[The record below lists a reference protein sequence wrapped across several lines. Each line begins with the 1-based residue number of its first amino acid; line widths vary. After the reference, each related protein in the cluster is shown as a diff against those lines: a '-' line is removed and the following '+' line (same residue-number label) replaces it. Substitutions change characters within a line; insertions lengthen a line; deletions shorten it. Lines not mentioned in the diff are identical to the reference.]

1 MLGLQCS
8 TVCSRDVDVD
18 ADRQKKIWISKRMEK
33 ISCLD
38 NVTNEKVLR
47 RVNEDRQILNSI
59 WQTKH
64 RWIGHVLRH
73 DGLLH
78 EIMKGRHAGKPTR
91 GRRRIQMLH
100 DLANDGGFAALNG
113 QLRTERYGDRQ
124 KGCQK
129 PALQQKTTTTGT
141 DDDEALATLRMQQ
154 IISVC
159 HAISFR
165 FRHARWRIVI

>member
-33 ISCLD
+33 ISWLD

-64 RWIGHVLRH
+64 RWIGHVLRR

-78 EIMKGRHAGKPTR
+78 EIMKSRQVNQREGEEEFKCYTIWQIMVAL
-91 GRRRIQMLH
+91 LH
-100 DLANDGGFAALNG
+100 S
-113 QLRTERYGDRQ
+113 
-124 KGCQK
+124 
-129 PALQQKTTTTGT
+129 TG
-141 DDDEALATLRMQQ
+141 
-154 IISVC
+154 S
-159 HAISFR
+159 
-165 FRHARWRIVI
+165 